1 MVMIITAFI
10 HLSLYVVSLGIL
22 TSQKEYN
29 MYLPGFIMAWI
40 SGAVN
45 SIFSFLLLNLI
56 VLHIYLISK
65 GLSTYEFIMAQRE
78 EERLKKEE

>member
-1 MVMIITAFI
+1 M
-10 HLSLYVVSLGIL
+10 HLSLYVVSLAIL

-29 MYLPGFIMAWI
+29 TYLAGFIVAWI
-40 SGAVN
+40 SGAIN

-78 EERLKKEE
+78 